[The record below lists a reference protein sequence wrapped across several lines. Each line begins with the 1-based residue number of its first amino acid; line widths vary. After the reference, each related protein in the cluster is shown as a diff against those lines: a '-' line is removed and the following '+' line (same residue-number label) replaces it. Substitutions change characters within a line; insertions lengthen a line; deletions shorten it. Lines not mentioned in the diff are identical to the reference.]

1 MKKKLMA
8 LFVVLVLAVSFTA
21 LAVCE
26 GSNEAK
32 TGVLSFLN
40 LSEEDYEQNRLDVQN
55 LFDEM

>member
-1 MKKKLMA
+1 MA